1 MSTNRSHSRA
11 PRPHK
16 VGDARFAR
24 SGAFGGFMSLDGSSF
39 ETHLPPHV
47 HSSYV
52 IGVVED
58 GAVRVTTNGQS
69 HVATAGM
76 VVAIAPFAVHTELPI
91 ANGGWSFRYLYPSET
106 VVRAALGVP
115 VVGGP
120 PALAFVRPVI
130 DDPALADAVRA
141 LQQRIANGDR
151 VAAAEELLVSTLRR
165 VRERHGRGVRSSRAV
180 RGSRAT
186 IREIRDFICE
196 RPQRGVT
203 LSHLAEAARLSE
215 FHFTRLFRAE
225 VGLPPYTYYEQVRV
239 AFAHELIQRGR
250 DLPSVAFE
258 LGYAD
263 QSHLTRH
270 FHRGSFTTP
279 GRLAALSRDAI
290 SRSAGR

>member
-1 MSTNRSHSRA
+1 MA
-11 PRPHK
+11 L
-16 VGDARFAR
+16 A
-24 SGAFGGFMSLDGSSF
+24 GSSF

-52 IGVVED
+52 LGVVED

-76 VVAIAPFAVHTELPI
+76 VIALTPFAVHTELPV

-106 VVRAALGVP
+106 EVRAALGMP
-115 VVGGP
+115 DVGGT
-120 PALAFVRPVI
+120 PALGFVRPVI
-130 DDPALADAVRA
+130 DDPWLAASIRD
-141 LQQRIANGDR
+141 LHQQVAAGDR
-151 VAAAEELLVSTLRR
+151 LVAAEDLLVTALRR
-165 VRERHGRGVRSSRAV
+165 ARERHCRSVRSGRSV
-180 RGSRAT
+180 RGSRGT
-186 IREIRDFICE
+186 IREIRDFITE
-196 RPQRGVT
+196 RPKRGVT

-279 GRLAALSRDAI
+279 GRLAALAREAI
-290 SRSAGR
+290 SRSVGR

>member
-1 MSTNRSHSRA
+1 MA
-11 PRPHK
+11 
-16 VGDARFAR
+16 
-24 SGAFGGFMSLDGSSF
+24 LEGSSF

-52 IGVVED
+52 LGTVEA
-58 GAVRVTTNGQS
+58 GALHVTTHGQS
-69 HVATAGM
+69 YVATAGM
-76 VVAIAPFAVHTELPI
+76 VVALAPFAVHTEIPV
-91 ANGGWSFRYLYPSET
+91 ASGGWSFRYLYPSES
-106 VVRAALGVP
+106 VVRAALGASNVGEVP
-115 VVGGP
+115 P
-120 PALAFVRPVI
+120 LAFARPVI
-130 DDPALADAVRA
+130 DDPALAAAIRR
-141 LQQRIANGDR
+141 LHHEIADGGSSC
-151 VAAAEELLVSTLRR
+151 AAEDLLATALRR
-165 VRERHGRGVRSSRAV
+165 TRDRHCRNIRGVRSM
-180 RGSRAT
+180 RGSRGT
-186 IREIRDFICE
+186 IREIRDFITR

-203 LSHLAEAARLSE
+203 LADLAATARLSE

-279 GRLAALSRDAI
+279 GRLAALSREAM
-290 SRSAGR
+290 SRSVGR